1 MNYEANSLSFADI
14 NIFSSEINKFCYIR
28 KRRYRLHFGISF
40 LILLTFFESLKS
52 FLINMVTTLMTS
64 AKVAA
69 PSLVKIKIFQN
80 KGYDVL
86 SPDYD
91 FTNKIYHKNPII
103 L

>member
-1 MNYEANSLSFADI
+1 M
-14 NIFSSEINKFCYIR
+14 
-28 KRRYRLHFGISF
+28 HFGISF

-52 FLINMVTTLMTS
+52 FLTNMVTTLMTS

-80 KGYDVL
+80 KGYD
-86 SPDYD
+86 YD